1 MDPSSSPRLR
11 REEIDPRIERTMAVV
26 RRAVLDELGDVGYGA
41 LTIEAIAARSGVAK
55 STIYRHW
62 EDKLA
67 LIADAFESAHVE
79 HVPNIET
86 GTIRERV
93 ERLVAHV
100 AEVLV
105 DSTFSRCIPAL
116 IEGAAQDPR
125 LRDFHYRYST
135 ERRRGLVELVTEGVA
150 AGEFA
155 SDTNPELAA
164 VALLGAIFY
173 YRLMCPRPFAPAQ
186 ATQLVDNVLPPATT
200 GTPPASSAITSRM
213 PFTAPGSTE

>member
-1 MDPSSSPRLR
+1 L
-11 REEIDPRIERTMAVV
+11 E
-26 RRAVLDELGDVGYGA
+26 ELGDVGYGA
-41 LTIEAIAARSGVAK
+41 LTVEGVAARAGVAK

-67 LIADAFESAHVE
+67 LIADAFETAHVE
-79 HVPNIET
+79 HVPNVET
-86 GTIRERV
+86 GTIRDRI

-116 IEGAAQDPR
+116 IEGAARDSR

-135 ERRRGLVELVTEGVA
+135 VRRKEVAQLAADGVA

-155 SDTNPELAA
+155 PDVEPELAA
-164 VALLGAIFY
+164 AALLGALFY
-173 YRLMCPRPFAPAQ
+173 YRLMSSEPLAPDRASQLVATVLPRPSVTRPIRNQEAGAVGQ
-186 ATQLVDNVLPPATT
+186 T
-200 GTPPASSAITSRM
+200 
-213 PFTAPGSTE
+213 

>member
-1 MDPSSSPRLR
+1 LDPSSSPGLG
-11 REEIDPRIERTMAVV
+11 REEIDPRIERTMTVV

-67 LIADAFESAHVE
+67 LIADAFETAHVE

-86 GTIRERV
+86 GTIRERI

-135 ERRRGLVELVTEGVA
+135 ERRTGLAQLVADGMA
-150 AGEFA
+150 SGEFA
-155 SDTNPELAA
+155 PDIDPELAA
-164 VALLGAIFY
+164 AALLGAIFY
-173 YRLMCPRPFAPAQ
+173 YRLMSPRPFVPQQ
-186 ATQLVDNVLPPATT
+186 ASQLVATVLPPA
-200 GTPPASSAITSRM
+200 SSRRRKTSR
-213 PFTAPGSTE
+213 PAE

>member
-1 MDPSSSPRLR
+1 VGASHLDSSSGPRLDK
-11 REEIDPRIERTMAVV
+11 EEIDPRVARTITVV
-26 RRAVLDELGDVGYGA
+26 RRAVLEQLGDVGYGA
-41 LTIEAIAARSGVAK
+41 LTIEAVAARSGVAK

-62 EDKLA
+62 NDKLA
-67 LIADAFESAHVE
+67 LIADAFEAAHVE
-79 HVPNIET
+79 HVPNVAT
-86 GTIRERV
+86 GTSRERI

-100 AEVLV
+100 AEILV

-125 LRDFHYRYST
+125 LRDFHYRYSS
-135 ERRRGLVELVTEGVA
+135 ERRKGLVGLVAEGVT

-173 YRLMCPRPFAPAQ
+173 YRLMCPRPFVPQQ
-186 ATQLVDNVLPPATT
+186 ASQLVRTVLPPASSRRRK
-200 GTPPASSAITSRM
+200 TPLLADERS
-213 PFTAPGSTE
+213 